1 MTANITT
8 LALNL
13 LISERRNHRL
23 VFAGKII
30 ELLQQNR
37 PHTEDD
43 KMRKEDFVSVIGKC
57 IQNPN
62 CDDRGLFFEYAQYYA
77 DAIHGK
83 TATAAA

>member
-1 MTANITT
+1 MTTNMTT

-23 VFAGKII
+23 IFAGKMI
-30 ELLQQNR
+30 ELLQQEQPNS
-37 PHTEDD
+37 EDD
-43 KMRKEDFVSVIGKC
+43 KIRKEEFVSVIGKC

-62 CDDRGLFFEYAQYYA
+62 CDDRGLFFEYAEYYS

-83 TATAAA
+83 KAKAVA

>member
-1 MTANITT
+1 MTTNMTT

-30 ELLQQNR
+30 ELLQQNS
-37 PHTEDD
+37 PNSEDE
-43 KMRKEDFVSVIGKC
+43 KNRKEDFVSVIGKC

-62 CDDRGLFFEYAQYYA
+62 CDDRGLFFEYAQYYS

-83 TATAAA
+83 TASAMA

>member
-1 MTANITT
+1 MTTNITT

-30 ELLQQNR
+30 ELLQQGSQN
-37 PHTEDD
+37 TEDD
-43 KMRKEDFVSVIGKC
+43 KIRKEDFVSVIGKC

-62 CDDRGLFFEYAQYYA
+62 CDDRGLFFEYAQYYS
-77 DAIHGK
+77 DVIHGK
-83 TATAAA
+83 TATALA